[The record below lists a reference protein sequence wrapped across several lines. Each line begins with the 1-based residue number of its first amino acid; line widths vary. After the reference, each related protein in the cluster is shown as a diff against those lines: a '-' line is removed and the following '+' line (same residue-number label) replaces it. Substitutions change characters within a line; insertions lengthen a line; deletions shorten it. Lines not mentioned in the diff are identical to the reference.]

1 MRILFVLHQFF
12 PEFSGGTERVT
23 LNLARMA
30 QHAGHH
36 VEILACTVDASKT
49 GGMLTNIPVRG
60 AVEAVYQGLAV
71 TLIPKSVLPLTSD
84 ISMDADDGVVEDLVG
99 WIQNRRFD
107 VAHVLH
113 TMRMGSALLA
123 IQRSEVPYVLS
134 LTDFFLPCA
143 RINLISLRNQP
154 CVGPDGGRRCAHDC
168 PTAPW
173 TNDAYLGRFA
183 QAQSILKAAGAR
195 VAPSEYVAGRY
206 RDIFEDVDVQVIPHG
221 VDLLS
226 MGIVDSEA
234 TMPSASGYGLRMV
247 YVGSIIPQKGLD
259 VLLRALALMPDA
271 PIQLKVI
278 GGFYG
283 ESDYHKEIEA
293 MVKADRRVEL
303 TGALD
308 AQQVFKALREAALLC
323 LPSVVPESFSLA
335 LHECAAAGV
344 PALVSDLGAPKQ
356 QIQSHLCGGVVA
368 AGSPQAWATAIT
380 QILDTPDT
388 LKTWKKNLFLPLRVE
403 EEAFFFESVYQRL
416 RCE

>member
-36 VEILACTVDASKT
+36 VAVLACTVEASKT
-49 GGMLTNIPVRG
+49 GGTVTNTPVRG
-60 AVEAVYQGLAV
+60 AVEAVYKGLAV
-71 TLIPKSVLPLTSD
+71 TLIPKSMLPLTSD
-84 ISMDADDGVVEDLVG
+84 ISMDTDDGIVESLVG
-99 WIQNRRFD
+99 WIQNGRFD

-113 TMRMGSALLA
+113 TMRMGSALMA

-154 CVGPDGGRRCAHDC
+154 CVGPDGGLRCAHDC

-173 TNDAYLGRFA
+173 TNDAYVGRFT

-195 VAPSEYVAGRY
+195 VAPSKYVAGRY
-206 RDIFEDVDVQVIPHG
+206 SEIFQDVDVQVIPHG
-221 VDLLS
+221 VDILS
-226 MGIVDSEA
+226 MGIVDSNA
-234 TMPSASGYGLRMV
+234 AMPLAFGDGLRMV

-259 VLLRALALMPDA
+259 VLLRAMALIPDA

-283 ESDYHKEIEA
+283 ESDYHDEIESMA
-293 MVKADRRVEL
+293 MADRRVEL
-303 TGALD
+303 AGALE
-308 AQQVFKALREAALLC
+308 AQQVFRALRESALLC

-344 PALVSDLGAPKQ
+344 PALVSDLGAPAQ
-356 QIQSHLCGGVVA
+356 QIQSFQCGGVVA
-368 AGSPQAWATAIT
+368 AGSPEAWAIAIN
-380 QILDTPDT
+380 QILDAPDT
-388 LKTWKKNLFLPLRVE
+388 LATWKKNLFLPLRIE